1 MKASVIAGVLLV
13 VLLALVIGNAC
24 YLEATTARIADMVS
38 ALPEKPRDD
47 TPRAVENIL
56 TYAKKHKPYL
66 GLSVHFSA
74 IDRMLELC
82 QSLLIYTEIGDV
94 MNYQITKATL
104 LDAIEDMGRLEKVVK
119 GRD

>member
-13 VLLALVIGNAC
+13 VLLGLVIGNAC
-24 YLEATTARIADMVS
+24 YLENTAAHIADMVS
-38 ALPEKPRDD
+38 ALPESPQDD
-47 TPRAVENIL
+47 TPRAVEKIL
-56 TYAKKHKPYL
+56 TYAQKHKPYL

-94 MNYQITKATL
+94 INYQVTKATL
-104 LDAIEDMGRLEKVVK
+104 ADAVEDMGRLEKVIK
-119 GRD
+119 G